1 MESAESTTTRS
12 TRGRRER
19 LRAETTAE
27 IKGVALALMAAGGPD
42 AITLRAIAREMGM
55 TANAIYGYFAT
66 RDDLVTALIDDV
78 YTALADAVDAA
89 WAATPIEQ
97 PATRIRAWAHAFR
110 SWALGNPEGFRL
122 IYGDPVPGYRAP
134 EGGAAPDAAH
144 RVCTGLAGLADAAW
158 PHAGHLHENT
168 GFAPPAA
175 DPAAAPA
182 TDSATADAPG
192 FDWSDF
198 DPGLL
203 AKVRPAYPD
212 LPPAGVAL
220 ALRLWGSLH
229 GMVSLEIYG
238 HLSRQTTSP
247 DKLFDQELGALVR
260 SLGLTVPHG

>member
-1 MESAESTTTRS
+1 MESATTRS

-27 IKGVALALMAAGGPD
+27 IKDVALALMASGGPD

-89 WAATPIEQ
+89 WAATPADP
-97 PATRIRAWAHAFR
+97 PATRIRAWARAFR
-110 SWALGNPEGFRL
+110 DWALGNPEGFRL

-158 PHAGHLHENT
+158 PHAGPRH
-168 GFAPPAA
+168 A
-175 DPAAAPA
+175 DH
-182 TDSATADAPG
+182 ADHGPESPG

-220 ALRLWGSLH
+220 ALRIWGSLH
-229 GMVSLEIYG
+229 GTVSLEVYG
-238 HLSRQTTSP
+238 HLSRQTVSP
-247 DKLFDQELGALVR
+247 GKLFDQELGALVR
-260 SLGLTVPHG
+260 SLGLNR